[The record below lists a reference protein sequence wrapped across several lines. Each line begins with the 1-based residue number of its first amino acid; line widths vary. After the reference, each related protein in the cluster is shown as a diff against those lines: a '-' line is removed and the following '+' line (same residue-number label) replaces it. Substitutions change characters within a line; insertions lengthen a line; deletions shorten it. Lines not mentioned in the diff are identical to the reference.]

1 MHEMNS
7 KCNETKNTSESNRE
21 RVRVKEKAIANTSDL
36 FRDSRT
42 KLYVPAFTA

>member
-21 RVRVKEKAIANTSDL
+21 GVRVMEKAITNTSDL
-36 FRDSRT
+36 FQGSRT
-42 KLYVPAFTA
+42 KICVPAFTA